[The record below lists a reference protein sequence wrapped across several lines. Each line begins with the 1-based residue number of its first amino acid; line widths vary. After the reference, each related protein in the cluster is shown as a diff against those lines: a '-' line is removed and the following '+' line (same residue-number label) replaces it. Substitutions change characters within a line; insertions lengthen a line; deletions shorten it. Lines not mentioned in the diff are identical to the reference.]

1 LNPAM
6 IVLGGFLG
14 ILRDLDPE
22 SFDQDVRSRALA
34 ASAEH
39 LAISAAALGAD
50 RLLIGAADAAFERLL
65 ADPLG

>member
-1 LNPAM
+1 M

-14 ILRDLDPE
+14 ILRDLDPQG
-22 SFDQDVRSRALA
+22 FDDEVRGRALA
-34 ASAEH
+34 ASAEG
-39 LAISAAALGAD
+39 LELSAAALGAD